1 MATCYEL
8 HLKNVLN
15 QEEKREFASIAR
27 KEASKDKLAEPDA
40 LSYMNAAGQQLDAL
54 ITEEFKIT
62 SGFNLKSPEDT
73 PAQEKTRVADHV
85 KQGIPTFL
93 NTGVDLFKF
102 IVNKDNNSIGELYTR
117 FAKFVKKDSLSTQE
131 IAAVKDFQSFIR
143 NYVNKAF
150 DTYGFFNN
158 TSIEGVKETER
169 ATALLNADLFRQ
181 LTYMT
186 KPVGGKRVTTEAV
199 KAALGY
205 AAYKALSDL
214 ESTTHFKTQDEVERI
229 HGSAPV
235 VPFNQAQQALVGM
248 HLPVGTAINSWGEY
262 AFNALGLS
270 AVKGGSPNMVAN
282 LKTALGAQVVQILR
296 NRNILHVNSISA
308 EAYYKLF
315 NEDDYVKEPGAPDRR
330 FFYTLETNQQAAS
343 KPEQIQGLVKDY
355 LTANKGSGG
364 IIDKVFTG
372 TTTTK
377 EILYKASPDIDTK
390 TTTGMAVPKKMQE
403 AQAKVQSTSLE
414 FEASQADLMYGMSRV
429 PMREGISFAQAL
441 VGVKTQTQI
450 SKYHKTQ
457 RAGIEATNES
467 LQKGLDILNEYI
479 DASYDET
486 TVLPVFLKMDVWK
499 MLRAGTTSSAI
510 DPTGQKIHRY
520 SLIGQDWVN
529 KVRFDDKEM
538 VETFLL
544 RVAEGLDIATDKK
557 SNQTNLEAF
566 NDKLNT
572 PVIQDAIAAI
582 QSKDP
587 AQYDRIIDAVD
598 FINLKG
604 GERVKTF
611 AALVAYANYL
621 TAKETPGQ
629 ETFEASLM
637 GEVDG
642 VSNGPMLTLLLAG
655 LTVGGLS
662 QEELFAK
669 GGFFVDGEN
678 KDFNVYRGTGVP
690 DLYEHVSMAMLA
702 ALTKAFPNSTPFM
715 DSVGYFSGKNISK
728 DKNNP
733 VYELTTRKNIK
744 SAVNPIMFGSAVFN
758 AVRGLFNT
766 FIDGIYDKIAEVN
779 SMEPGQEKVDAVA
792 ELNANLLFLGLIKK
806 EETIEALLENFE
818 ITPKEYESLWNRYYS
833 DDGKGFGLGMVIDVN
848 LTDYFSDYLEKRNR
862 VTKITNDSAKLY
874 VDAKKQVTDKALADA
889 GITFSKEKINVG
901 LSQEQNDVI
910 DKQMMETGIT
920 PVMHNLWSQEEGDI
934 NAGLLLLKKYKG
946 QTNDIQ
952 YGTTVTGSKPFLT
965 GNAHH
970 LAARSKGPIE
980 ADPGTLSASVPTHSM
995 DGFISFTR
1003 MLELFKQGITSFNMH
1018 DSGGTVFSKM
1028 KEMAIQFNKVTF
1040 YSLVKYAPAYSIAEM
1055 AIRNVEGVYTLHKD
1069 GTIEADLFDL
1079 EKQISQIA
1087 ELLTDASVGTRAKL
1101 DFLSTV
1107 KHVSQY
1113 ALEGGSYEVTDA
1125 DRKMVADQ
1133 IASERERDAA
1143 LHTRLVELRNGIG
1156 ADIQAAKP
1164 REETNIPITPVEPET
1179 PTTPE
1184 EAAAQTDVPTN
1195 GEVPTSTT
1203 VSPIRKLFNEL
1214 FTKNTKYV
1222 EIGKFLEF
1230 ITKESD
1236 YTSYRELAKLLGA
1249 STAKVYLINS
1259 INEIENEQAKA
1270 AFNQYLLNDKGE
1282 ASIDVG
1288 RGYAWNGDI
1297 YLNNNYLNGL
1307 LPEKPSVRA
1316 VQELLLHETIH
1327 SIITSYVNDKNN
1339 QNTDTY
1345 KKLDELFNIVIKA
1358 DVVGKYKYELENI
1371 DEFVT
1376 YALTR
1381 KSFQTFLSTLTISN
1395 KKEEITKY
1403 YTNNVFTKFIET
1415 VTQIFQKFIKV
1426 TKDNKFDTRYTK
1438 DLNNVLLAVIT
1449 QGSKLI
1455 QEASNNESKGTA
1467 VSAMRMSNG
1476 LNTHSTMEVFDALN
1490 TSGLDV
1496 ATTNHLRGLLST
1508 IVYKLHGTFGT
1519 LHANVMRNTPVDAV
1533 GVYQDALRSGDL
1545 PIATAIGNA
1554 SLPMTDAEAFAVDQ
1568 VAITLEGALN
1578 NPAMRKYTRA
1588 LELMYEQANKELK
1601 PSDFGN
1607 NAQAANNIYNFIFDT
1622 PNTNQ
1627 QSLIRFAALG
1637 LANKQVSDALKK
1649 VNVVLPEV
1657 KIKNTLFSRLQWLFN
1672 TVIAFVTSKTTG
1684 IAEGVPL
1691 DQNLERVLKNLVAS
1705 EAKYQAIV
1713 SQPRKDNVLN
1723 VYLNKGMSTVGKQV
1737 TKAAKSNFV
1746 RKNSIKNKG
1755 MLGDTVGTAMEIVGK
1770 TVDATINGKIQDLVE
1785 GGMMARNRMF
1795 DGPLGISAGII
1806 NEMRNETNSN
1816 KKISALARLVKHTEA
1831 TREKM
1836 IEETS
1841 TNVLSMFKDSGS
1853 YLTKEQ
1859 QNSVSDL
1866 LRTGIGVVGYT
1877 GAQVQEFITDHT
1889 KLDKEINDVLY
1900 KIRPLA
1906 RRHTKFLAAKA
1917 EATGFWLTTGIGVDP
1932 TRIATNAT
1940 MVIQMQGTPV
1950 ENALRNQ
1957 KDQLLPE
1964 VEKLISLYGLRHMQK
1979 DVLNTVLDKEIN
1991 RGVDNGVDFVLRL
2004 HQRLNKD
2011 AKETLFKDKE
2021 ILMQHGY
2028 LPEVVNPNIDIKYV
2042 TATPNRT
2049 LAQNVAM
2056 YQKAGY
2062 VSYGLLGRDKAH
2074 TVPTMLLVN
2083 KNVPATRRLT
2093 SLMAVIDDNTK
2104 GTLLHDGDFSGP
2116 FARANTVMNA
2126 RVNAVTKA
2134 GYAQW
2139 ESKGF
2144 VFDRNFDKTLMVPLV
2159 DEQGKLVNARYMA
2172 NTDMR
2177 NHVLERNNNFA
2188 YLLGKQVGTTYE
2200 KLTSKEQTNLA
2211 IKGLKD
2217 LYDVQYTKSPKD
2229 YYFVGLNS
2237 TDKEY
2242 KEAYMLLPYAARQE
2256 IKRVWGTEGM
2266 FVRKDMLDLV
2276 FGYRKLT
2283 VGDAMLKSKAEQNAI
2298 IKGMNS
2304 IAEYVF
2310 ARNGSADDRYAAR
2323 LKAANLMKVL
2333 QRGEEEIVTETKKTI
2348 VLRLAQVLFGNESSN
2363 MSFLTLRGMGVFEAL
2378 QEKGKALN
2386 ALNVYRN
2393 QSEELNR
2400 LTMYLNTG
2408 TKVNEHPEFIKRVAW
2423 LQESMNKNPVKP
2435 LIDAGFMPTISEDVE
2450 TISEDYS
2457 YKGMLISKMDEFA
2470 DKNKFTKGIYALSS
2484 QLYMGENTGT
2494 FQFMKYS
2501 TQVSD
2506 FTARYALYVHLSKD
2520 KTLTEA
2526 QKFSDISESFIN
2538 YDTPSHRMMEALNS
2552 VGLLWFT
2559 KYVLR
2564 VQKPLWNAV
2573 KANPSRAMLLMFF
2586 DYITDSFTLVT
2597 ESSMFN
2603 RLYNPLKLGAIEY
2616 PFVLD
2621 DIATMSAI
2629 TEGLSIMKPE

>member
-1 MATCYEL
+1 MSSNCFTKHILGSTAFSQSEL
-8 HLKNVLN
+8 VKITAEVTNQTKKHPERSDAGNEAFALEAYLKELT
-15 QEEKREFASIAR
+15 
-27 KEASKDKLAEPDA
+27 
-40 LSYMNAAGQQLDAL
+40 
-54 ITEEFKIT
+54 TEEFKIT
-62 SGFNLKSPEDT
+62 SGFNLKSTEGT
-73 PAQEKTRVADHV
+73 PAQEKTNVADHV

-93 NTGVDLFKF
+93 NTGIDLFKF
-102 IVNKDNNSIGELYTR
+102 IVNSDLNEINAR
-117 FAKFVKKDSLSTQE
+117 FAKFVKKDSLSTNEQ
-131 IAAVKDFQSFIR
+131 AAVKNFQSFISKYI
-143 NYVNKAF
+143 NVTIDKP
-150 DTYGFFNN
+150 GFFNN
-158 TSIEGVKETER
+158 TGIEGVKETER

-205 AAYKALSDL
+205 AAYKALADL
-214 ESTTHFKTQDEVERI
+214 ESTTHFKTEDDMERI

-235 VPFNQAQQALVGM
+235 VPFNKAQTDLLGM
-248 HLPVGTAINSWGEY
+248 HLPVGTAINTWGEY

-282 LKTALGAQVVQILR
+282 LKTALGAQVVQLLR

-308 EAYYKLF
+308 ESYYKLF
-315 NEDDYVKEPGAPDRR
+315 NEGDYVKEPGAPDRR
-330 FFYTLETNQQAAS
+330 FFYTLETTQQAAS
-343 KPEQIQGLVKDY
+343 KPEQIAGLVKDY
-355 LTANKGSGG
+355 LAANKGSGG

-372 TTTTK
+372 TTSTK
-377 EILYKASPDIDTK
+377 EILYEASTDIDTV

-403 AQAKVQSTSLE
+403 AQAKVQSTPLE
-414 FEASQADLMYGMSRV
+414 FEASQADLMHGMSRV
-429 PMREGISFAQAL
+429 QMREGISFAQAL
-441 VGVKTQTQI
+441 VGIKTQTQI

-479 DASYDET
+479 DTSYDET

-520 SLIGQDWVN
+520 SLIGKDWVN
-529 KVRFDDKEM
+529 KVSFDDAPM
-538 VETFLL
+538 VDTFLL

-557 SNQTNLEAF
+557 SNKTNLDTF
-566 NDKLNT
+566 NKVINT

-621 TAKETPGQ
+621 TAKETPEQ
-629 ETFEASLM
+629 DTFEASLM

-690 DLYEHVSMAMLA
+690 DLYEHVSQRMLDA
-702 ALTKAFPNSTPFM
+702 IRTNFPTSNPFM

-766 FIDGIYDKIAEVN
+766 FIDGIYEKIAEVN
-779 SMEPGQEKVDAVA
+779 AIENPEVREIAIQ
-792 ELNANLLFLGLIKK
+792 ELNNQLLSLGLIS
-806 EETIEALLENFE
+806 EVETVEALLEDFE
-818 ITPKEYESLWNRYYS
+818 IKPKEYETLWEQYYS
-833 DDGKGFGLGMVIDVN
+833 GTDPKVKFGLGSVIGTN

-862 VTKITNDSAKLY
+862 ITKITNDSAKLY
-874 VDAKKQVTDKALADA
+874 VNAKKQVTNKALADL

-901 LSQEQNDVI
+901 LSQEQNDAI

-1055 AIRNVEGVYTLHKD
+1055 AIGNVEGVYKLHKD
-1069 GTIEADLFDL
+1069 GTIEANLFDL
-1079 EKQISQIA
+1079 ESQISQIA

-1113 ALEGGSYEVTDA
+1113 ALEGGSYEVTDS
-1125 DRKMVADQ
+1125 DRKMVNDQ
-1133 IASERERDAA
+1133 ITSERERNSA
-1143 LHTRLVELRNGIG
+1143 LHARLIELRNGIG
-1156 ADIQAAKP
+1156 EDIQAAKP
-1164 REETNIPITPVEPET
+1164 KEETTPTKPVEPET

-1184 EAAAQTDVPTN
+1184 EDAAQADVPPN
-1195 GEVPTSTT
+1195 GEVPTSAS
-1203 VSPIRKLFNEL
+1203 VNPIYNFFSKFYKENNKYISVTEL
-1214 FTKNTKYV
+1214 
-1222 EIGKFLEF
+1222 LEY
-1230 ITKESD
+1230 IKQGSTN
-1236 YTSYRELAKLLGA
+1236 TSYVELAKLLVG
-1249 STAKVYLINS
+1249 SKAKVQLINTADD
-1259 INEIENEQAKA
+1259 IEDYIDRNSVKDH
-1270 AFNQYLLNDKGE
+1270 FPSFDVTKGV
-1282 ASIDVG
+1282 AV
-1288 RGYAWNGDI
+1288 RGNI
-1297 YLNNNYLNGL
+1297 YLNNRYLTGL
-1307 LPEKPSVRA
+1307 LTEVPN
-1316 VQELLLHETIH
+1316 ELDAYELVLHESIH
-1327 SIITSYVNDKNN
+1327 SIITSYVNDENN
-1339 QNTDTY
+1339 HNTETY
-1345 KKLDELFNIVIKA
+1345 KNLQDLLTIVKQTEQSKQF
-1358 DVVGKYKYELENI
+1358 VNQLENV
-1371 DEFVT
+1371 DEFVA
-1376 YALTR
+1376 YALTD

-1395 KKEEITKY
+1395 NSKEIKKY

-1415 VTQIFQKFIKV
+1415 VAQIFQKFINV
-1426 TKDNKFDTRYTK
+1426 TKDNKFDIRYTK

-1455 QEASNNESKGTA
+1455 QEASNSESKGTT

-1490 TSGLDV
+1490 TTGLGV

-1508 IVYKLHGTFGT
+1508 IVYKLHGAFGT

-1533 GVYQDALRSGDL
+1533 GVYQDALRSGAL

-1588 LELMYEQANKELK
+1588 LELMYEQASKELK

-1637 LANKQVSDALKK
+1637 LVNKQVSDAFKK
-1649 VNVVLPEV
+1649 VNIVLPEV

-1684 IAEGVPL
+1684 IAEGASL
-1691 DQNLERVLKNLVAS
+1691 DQNLERILKNLVAS
-1705 EAKYQAIV
+1705 EAKYQAIAN
-1713 SQPRKDNVLN
+1713 QPRKDNVFN
-1723 VYLNKGMSTVGKQV
+1723 VYLNKGMSAVGKQV
-1737 TKAAKSNFV
+1737 TKAARSNFV
-1746 RKNSIKNKG
+1746 RNNSIKNKG
-1755 MLGDTVGTAMEIVGK
+1755 MLGDTVGTTMEIAGK
-1770 TVDATINGKIQDLVE
+1770 AVDVTVNSKIEDLVT

-1795 DGPLGISAGII
+1795 DGPLGFAAGLI
-1806 NEMRNETNSN
+1806 NEMRNETTPN
-1816 KKISALARLVKHTEA
+1816 KKVSALARLVKHTES

-1841 TNVLSMFKDSGS
+1841 TNVLSMFKDNGA

-1866 LRTGIGVVGYT
+1866 LRTGVGVVGYT
-1877 GAQVQEFITDHT
+1877 GTQVQEFITDHT
-1889 KLDKEINDVLY
+1889 KLDKEINEVLY

-1906 RRHTKFLAAKA
+1906 RKHTKFLAAKA

-1932 TRIATNAT
+1932 TRIATNAA

-1950 ENALRNQ
+1950 ENALKNQ
-1957 KDQLLPE
+1957 KDKLLPE

-1979 DVLNTVLDKEIN
+1979 DVLNTVMDTEIK

-2004 HQRLNKD
+2004 HQRLNQD
-2011 AKETLFKDKE
+2011 VKETLFKDKE

-2028 LPEVVNPNIDIKYV
+2028 LPEVINPNIDIKYV

-2074 TVPTMLLVN
+2074 TVPTMMLVN

-2104 GTLLHDGDFSGP
+2104 GTLLHDGDFTGP

-2126 RVNAVTKA
+2126 RVNAVTKS

-2177 NHVLERNNNFA
+2177 NNVLKRNNNFA

-2200 KLTSKEQTNLA
+2200 KLASKEQNNTG
-2211 IKGLKD
+2211 IKALKD

-2242 KEAYMLLPYAARQE
+2242 KGVYMGLPYAARQE

-2283 VGDAMLKSKAEQNAI
+2283 VGDAMLKSKAEQSAI
-2298 IKGMNS
+2298 IKGMNN

-2310 ARNGSADDRYAAR
+2310 ARNGSADERYAAR

-2348 VLRLAQVLFGNESSN
+2348 VLRLATVLLGNESSN
-2363 MSFLTLRGMGVFEAL
+2363 VSLLALRGMGVFEAL
-2378 QEKGKALN
+2378 QEKGKALA

-2457 YKGMLISKMDEFA
+2457 YKGWLVGKMDEFA
-2470 DKNKFTKGIYALSS
+2470 DKNKLTKGMDALSS
-2484 QLYMGENTGT
+2484 QIYMGENTGT

-2520 KTLTEA
+2520 KTMTEA
-2526 QKFSDISESFIN
+2526 QKLSDISESFIN

-2586 DYITDSFTLVT
+2586 DYISDSFTLVT

-2603 RLYNPLKLGAIEY
+2603 RIYNPLKLGAIEY

-2621 DIATMSAI
+2621 DITTMSAI